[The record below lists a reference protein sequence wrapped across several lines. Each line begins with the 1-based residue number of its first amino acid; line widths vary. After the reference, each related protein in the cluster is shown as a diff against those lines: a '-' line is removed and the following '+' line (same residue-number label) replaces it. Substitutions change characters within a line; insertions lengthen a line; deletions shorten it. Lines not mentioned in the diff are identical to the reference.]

1 MFKKYK
7 LLIILCGLVSN
18 LFSAVNDFIP
28 SDYESP
34 LANTSVVSLNYL
46 TKELSTSKLSK
57 EEYIKQ
63 NTYILRYTYGFNI
76 DGKIL
81 ALGFALPF
89 SDLKTHGD
97 TLSSYIGEKATGLS
111 DTVLSTSYWLVNDRK
126 NRDFLAITMTLYTPN
141 GEYKESQLLNTGENR
156 YKGTLAI
163 GYITK
168 LADSFLFELSPEIG
182 FYGDN
187 KSYYSTIEQKN
198 SYSLSSNLRYKPNN
212 FYELFIGFQENYQ
225 AQTIKNKIVQNEDY
239 FYEKYSLGGAYYF
252 NKSHQI
258 MFRIAQED
266 DKEYGF
272 EANKESL
279 LRYRY
284 WF

>member
-1 MFKKYK
+1 MYNKHK

-34 LANTSVVSLNYL
+34 LANTSVVSFNYL
-46 TKELSTSKLSK
+46 TKELTTSNLSK

-63 NTYILRYTYGFNI
+63 NTYFLRYTYGFDI
-76 DGKIL
+76 EGKIL
-81 ALGFALPF
+81 ALGFSLPY

-97 TLSSYIGEKATGLS
+97 TLSSYIGEKSTGFN
-111 DTVLSTSYWLVNDRK
+111 DTVLSASYWLVNDRK
-126 NRDFLAITMTLYTPN
+126 NRDFLAITITLYTPN
-141 GEYKESQLLNTGENR
+141 GEYKESQLLNTSENR
-156 YKGTLAI
+156 YKGTLAM

-168 LADSFLFELSPEIG
+168 LSESFLLELSPEIG
-182 FYGDN
+182 FYGDDKTQN
-187 KSYYSTIEQKN
+187 CKIEQKN

-225 AQTIKNKIVQNEDY
+225 DQTIKNKIVQNEDY

-252 NKSHQI
+252 NKSNQI

-272 EANKESL
+272 EVNKESL

>member
-1 MFKKYK
+1 MYNKHK
-7 LLIILCGLVSN
+7 LLIILCWLVSN

-34 LANTSVVSLNYL
+34 LANTSVVSFNYL
-46 TKELSTSKLSK
+46 TKELTTSNLSK

-63 NTYILRYTYGFNI
+63 NTYFLRYTYGFDI
-76 DGKIL
+76 EGKIL
-81 ALGFALPF
+81 ALGFSLPY

-97 TLSSYIGEKATGLS
+97 TLSSYIGEKSTGFN
-111 DTVLSTSYWLVNDRK
+111 DTVLSASYWLVNDRK
-126 NRDFLAITMTLYTPN
+126 NRDFLAITITLYTPN

-156 YKGTLAI
+156 YKGTLAM

-168 LADSFLFELSPEIG
+168 LSESFLLELSPEIG
-182 FYGDN
+182 FYGDDKTQN
-187 KSYYSTIEQKN
+187 CKIEQKN
-198 SYSLSSNLRYKPNN
+198 SYSLSSNLRYKANN

-225 AQTIKNKIVQNEDY
+225 DQTIKNKIVQNEDY

-252 NKSHQI
+252 NKSNQI

-272 EANKESL
+272 EVNKESL